1 MRYIANLKVVLC
13 LRRFFRRTIRGI
25 ALFDFERYP
34 DMSAFLVHKAMTL
47 SGCPFYR
54 YRGKYYMN
62 IDEIPKR
69 YE

>member
-69 YE
+69 DE